1 MDQDNNE
8 GTNQHEPTVLEWFIS
23 LLKLRPLP
31 IPEEAAPKPVP
42 VETPKISEEALPAE
56 PVVPAPP
63 LAKEIPAFRLK
74 AAHIRLPAALLL
86 AFIAQF
92 RLEQRAGDTVWSV
105 IPYLLAMAL
114 IGWAFWE
121 GDLPKI
127 SLSTARRKIKPIR
140 VRLPWLIAAAFLSLF
155 TFLASGDNRF
165 SLSILVTWSGALI
178 CTILSL
184 WEGELKLR
192 LVWEKVRA
200 RFPRKAIRLK
210 IDGWS
215 LLVLTSL
222 LLVTY
227 FRFTQLPTVPYEM
240 TSDQAEK
247 LLDVVDVLNG
257 KYSIYFPRNTGREAI
272 QFYLAAATDKLLGT
286 GVSFITLKLGTALIG
301 LLTLPYIYLFAREV
315 GGREVGLAALL
326 LAGVAYWPNT
336 ISRMGLRFPLYP
348 LFTAPVFYHMARG
361 LRLKQRNHL
370 LLAGLFAGLALH
382 GYSPARVVPLALI
395 VGVIIYFAHRIAR
408 GQRGAVIGWLVAAGL
423 IALVIFL
430 PLFRVALKM
439 PDLFMLRTLTRMGS
453 SERPL
458 PGPALKILLSNIWRG
473 LTMFGWDNGG
483 IWVISI
489 PHRPALDWVT
499 GALFHLGTAFV
510 AVRYIKRRN
519 WLDLFIL
526 LSIPLLMLPS
536 TLSLAFPDE
545 NPAPNRAAGAIV
557 PVFTLAALPLAI
569 IPAWVRDHWKNPRAH
584 KISLLIVAGMFLL
597 SANINFRLVFDDFS
611 DQYRRGAW
619 NTSDV
624 GGVIRSFAESIGTFD
639 TAHVVP
645 YPHWMDTRLVGMIA
659 GKPTVDYAL
668 WPDNFESLLSE
679 ERAQM
684 LILHPNDVESLDSL
698 NKLFPTG
705 EVSRRTSELEG
716 KDFMIYFVPPAN
728 RTDQILPPE
737 PET

>member
-8 GTNQHEPTVLEWFIS
+8 STSQHEPTVLEWFIS

-31 IPEEAAPKPVP
+31 IPEEAAPEPIP
-42 VETPKISEEALPAE
+42 VEVAEAVEEALPAE
-56 PVVPAPP
+56 PIVPALP
-63 LAKEIPAFRLK
+63 LAKEITAFRLQ

-86 AFIAQF
+86 ALAAQF
-92 RLEQRAGDTVWSV
+92 KLEQRPDDTLWSV

-121 GDLPKI
+121 GDFPKI
-127 SLSTARRKIKPIR
+127 SLPTARGKIKPVR

-155 TFLASGDNRF
+155 TFLISGENRF
-165 SLSILVTWSGALI
+165 SLSMLVIWGGALI

-184 WEGELKLR
+184 WEGELKPR
-192 LVWEKVRA
+192 IAWKKIKD

-210 IDGWS
+210 IDGWH
-215 LLVLTSL
+215 LLVLASI

-227 FRFTQLPTVPYEM
+227 FRFTQLQTVPYEM

-272 QFYLAAATDKLLGT
+272 QFYLATATDKLLGT
-286 GVSFITLKLGTALIG
+286 GISFITLKFGTALLG

-315 GGREVGLAALL
+315 GGREVGLAAML

-348 LFTAPVFYHMARG
+348 VFVAPVFYHLARG
-361 LRLKQRNHL
+361 LRRKQRNHL
-370 LLAGLFAGLALH
+370 LLAGLFAGIALH
-382 GYSPARVVPLALI
+382 GYSPARVIPFAL
-395 VGVIIYFAHRIAR
+395 VLGVIIYLAHRIAR

-439 PDLFMLRTLTRMGS
+439 PDLFLLRTMTRMGS

-458 PGPALKILLSNIWRG
+458 PGPAYKILLSNIWRG

-499 GALFHLGTAFV
+499 GALFHLGTVFV

-519 WLDLFIL
+519 WLDLFLL

-557 PVFTLAALPLAI
+557 PVFTMAALPLAI
-569 IPAWVRDHWKNPRAH
+569 IPAWVRDHWKKPRARTV
-584 KISLLIVAGMFLL
+584 SLVVVAGMFLL
-597 SANINFRLVFDDFS
+597 SASINFRLVFHDFA

-624 GGVIRSFAESIGTFD
+624 GSVIRSFAESVGSFD

-679 ERAQM
+679 QRAQM
-684 LILHPNDVESLDSL
+684 LILHPDDTESLDSL
-698 NKLFPTG
+698 IKLFPTG
-705 EVSRRTSELEG
+705 EVSRRTSEIEG
-716 KDFMIYFVPPAN
+716 KDFMIYFVPPAD
-728 RTDQILPPE
+728 RTDQIPTPE

>member
-1 MDQDNNE
+1 MDADNIE
-8 GTNQHEPTVLEWFIS
+8 STNQHEPTVLEWFIS

-31 IPEEAAPKPVP
+31 IPEQAAPEPKPVEVP
-42 VETPKISEEALPAE
+42 EVIEEVLAAE
-56 PVVPAPP
+56 PVIPVPP
-63 LAKEIPAFRLK
+63 LAKEIPAFRLQ

-86 AFIAQF
+86 ALVAQF
-92 RLEQRAGDTVWSV
+92 RLEQRPDNIVWSV

-121 GDLPKI
+121 GDFPKI
-127 SLSTARRKIKPIR
+127 SLSSARGKIKPIR

-155 TFLASGDNRF
+155 TFLISKDNRF
-165 SLSILVTWSGALI
+165 SLSLLVIWGGALI
-178 CTILSL
+178 CTMLSL
-184 WEGELKLR
+184 WEGEFQPR
-192 LVWEKVRA
+192 LVWEKIKN

-210 IDGWS
+210 INGWN
-215 LLVLTSL
+215 LLVLASI

-227 FRFTQLPTVPYEM
+227 FRFTQLQTVPYEM

-286 GVSFITLKLGTALIG
+286 GISFITLKLGTALIG
-301 LLTLPYIYLFAREV
+301 LVTLPYIYLFAREV

-348 LFTAPVFYHMARG
+348 VFTAPVFYHMARG
-361 LRLKQRNHL
+361 LRRKQRNHL

-382 GYSPARVVPLALI
+382 GYSPARVVPLTLA
-395 VGVIIYFAHRIAR
+395 VGVIIYLAHRIAR

-439 PDLFMLRTLTRMGS
+439 PDLFMLRTLSRMGTT
-453 SERPL
+453 ERPL

-499 GALFHLGTAFV
+499 GALFHLGIVFV
-510 AVRYIKRRN
+510 AVRYIKQRN
-519 WLDLFIL
+519 WLDLFLL

-536 TLSLAFPDE
+536 TLSLAFPSE

-557 PVFTLAALPLAI
+557 PAFTLAALPLAI
-569 IPAWVRDHWKNPRAH
+569 IPAWVRDHWKNHRAH
-584 KISLLIVAGMFLL
+584 TVSLLVVTGMFLL
-597 SANINFRLVFDDFS
+597 SANINFRLVFHDFA

-624 GGVIRSFAESIGTFD
+624 GRVIRSFAESVGSFD

-668 WPDNFESLLSE
+668 WPDNFDSLLSE
-679 ERAQM
+679 QRAQM
-684 LILHPNDVESLDSL
+684 LILHPDDTEALDKL
-698 NKLFPTG
+698 NELFPTG
-705 EVSRRTSELEG
+705 EVSRRTSEIEG
-716 KDFMIYFVPPAN
+716 KDFMIFFVPPAI
-728 RTDQILPPE
+728 RMEQIPTPE

>member
-1 MDQDNNE
+1 MDFKNEE

-31 IPEEAAPKPVP
+31 FPEEAAAEPIH
-42 VETPKISEEALPAE
+42 VEALEILEEALPPE

-63 LAKEIPAFRLK
+63 LAKEIPAFRLQ
-74 AAHIRLPAALLL
+74 AAHIRLPAALIL
-86 AFIAQF
+86 AFVAQF
-92 RLEQRAGDTVWSV
+92 RLERRAGDIVWSV

-114 IGWAFWE
+114 IGWSFWE
-121 GDLPKI
+121 GDLPRI
-127 SLSTARRKIKPIR
+127 RPSTARGKIKPIR

-155 TFLASGDNRF
+155 TFLVSGTNSF
-165 SLSILVTWSGALI
+165 TLSMLVMWSGALI
-178 CTILSL
+178 CTVLSV
-184 WEGELKLR
+184 WEGEFQPR
-192 LVWEKVRA
+192 LAWEKIQSRLSLSDI
-200 RFPRKAIRLK
+200 KLK

-215 LLVLTSL
+215 LL
-222 LLVTY
+222 LLVSFLLVAY
-227 FRFTQLPTVPYEM
+227 FRFTRLSTVPNEM

-272 QFYLAAATDKLLGT
+272 QFYLAAATDRLLGT
-286 GVSFITLKLGTALIG
+286 GISFLTLKLGTALLG

-315 GGREVGLAALL
+315 GGREVGLAAML

-370 LLAGLFAGLALH
+370 LIAGLFAGLALH
-382 GYSPARVVPLALI
+382 GYSPARVIPFALAM
-395 VGVIIYFAHRIAR
+395 GVVIYLAHRITR

-423 IALVIFL
+423 ITLVLFL
-430 PLFRVALKM
+430 PLLRVAIKM
-439 PDLFMLRTLTRMGS
+439 PDLFLLRTLSRMGL
-453 SERPL
+453 SERSL

-473 LTMFGWDNGG
+473 LTMFGWDNGE

-489 PHRPALDWVT
+489 PHRPALDWVM
-499 GALFHLGTAFV
+499 GALFHLGTVFV

-519 WLDLFIL
+519 WLDLFL
-526 LSIPLLMLPS
+526 LISIPLLMLPS
-536 TLSLAFPDE
+536 TLSLAFPSE

-569 IPAWVRDHWKNPRAH
+569 IPTWVRAHWKNPRAH
-584 KISLLIVAGMFLL
+584 TISLVVVAGMFLL
-597 SANINFRLVFDDFS
+597 SANMNFQLVFHDFS
-611 DQYRRGAW
+611 DQYRRSAW

-624 GGVIRSFAESIGTFD
+624 GRVIRGFAESVGSFE

-668 WPDNFESLLSE
+668 WSKDFEVLLTE
-679 ERAQM
+679 QRAQM
-684 LILHPNDVESLDSL
+684 LILNPNDQESLNSL
-698 NKLFPTG
+698 KEMFPSGT
-705 EVSRRTSELEG
+705 VSHWVSQIEG
-716 KDFMIYFVPPAN
+716 KDFIIYLVPPGSV
-728 RTDQILPPE
+728 DQNPVTE
-737 PET
+737 PE